1 MNTEWLEKCAQVGE
15 LLYGIYPYE
24 VLMQMYRLRESE
36 KVLKTELRAA
46 INGSTALMPEY
57 IQRRFLVFDEM
68 GYHEAGYI
76 LPSIPQDG
84 ETADLFEQA
93 AEAGSPYAVLHVDHD
108 EVENLL
114 KEQGESPVLYS
125 HCGGN

>member
-1 MNTEWLEKCAQVGE
+1 M
-15 LLYGIYPYE
+15 
-24 VLMQMYRLRESE
+24 
-36 KVLKTELRAA
+36 LKTELRAA

-93 AEAGSPYAVLHVDHD
+93 AEAGSPYAVLHVAPD

>member
-1 MNTEWLEKCAQVGE
+1 MGTGKRRKSERINHINTEWLEKCAQVGE
-15 LLYGIYPYE
+15 LLYGIYPYG
-24 VLMQMYRLRESE
+24 VLMQMYRLRESG

-84 ETADLFEQA
+84 ETADLF
-93 AEAGSPYAVLHVDHD
+93 
-108 EVENLL
+108 
-114 KEQGESPVLYS
+114 
-125 HCGGN
+125 